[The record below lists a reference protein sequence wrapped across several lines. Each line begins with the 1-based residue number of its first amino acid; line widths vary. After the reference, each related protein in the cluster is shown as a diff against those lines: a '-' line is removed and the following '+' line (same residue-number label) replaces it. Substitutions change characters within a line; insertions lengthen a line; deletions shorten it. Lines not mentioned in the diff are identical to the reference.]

1 MKRFFSLI
9 MVFLLI
15 CMVVSCTK
23 KKKEEKPAYEEQVSK
38 EISAEE
44 GGKVESSD
52 GKTSI
57 EIPADAL
64 NENTT
69 ITMTIYDAEG
79 YTGPEGQK
87 VISKVVE
94 FEPSGTVFKK
104 PVIITMAAS
113 EDVEGQV
120 FSAAVYREEKGEWSY
135 DEHGAYAVLAGRD
148 AAGDPI
154 MQSAAGDPIMLNAA
168 GDPIMQQAAGD
179 PIMMAAAGDPIMLA
193 SAGDPIMSN
202 AAGDPI
208 MNAAAGDPIMMTTGH
223 FTTYTFITVKP
234 DGTPVEEPDT
244 ELPVKEDDYEPSET
258 DDDPAGEDDDD
269 PIDDGDIDDV
279 PEPEK
284 VYSKAICT
292 GLRTCVSSID
302 MIIDGPQSLPRVVST
317 DQELNPFECP
327 KKGSDFYGQDAQYA
341 IRRSCVPQDF
351 ERLPKAAVTA
361 DDEVYQE
368 IKDNVTGLIWLY
380 TGRSGS
386 FTEMSGLCSGLTYD
400 GRTWRLPTPKEFMTI
415 VDSDAT
421 DTPVFR
427 QLYFRELFGMEKA
440 SYFWTSLPTL
450 YFYSD
455 GSIMRV
461 NEEEGGSNSV
471 MCVSGEEYGKAG
483 NYTSETVDGEEA
495 IRDSSTSLLWQKT
508 YVSDKSWKEALEYC
522 ENLEYACYTDWR
534 LPNKNELVTL
544 LDYSKTEVLSSF
556 PGMTANVFASSTP
569 RLSSGG
575 ISGSIW
581 SVSMKEGR
589 IDYVLSDNETEE
601 EEIGEVD
608 GQEDPEGSSGTLFS
622 VRCVRS
628 DLDDLPEDGMPLC
641 NEKIGYAPCRD
652 ASTDIVWS
660 PKMQLS
666 GRYEGGDGNGMSW
679 ADIAKSCRE
688 MTFNGKRLW
697 RAPTI
702 SELRTLMKNDKL
714 KTGGTCKV
722 TDSCFDME
730 TCFDESECVD
740 ENEEAFESG
749 LRDYGILVSGTAA
762 DNSDH
767 TYDAAWAIHTTHG
780 ALSEFISGDTRE
792 VAARCVFDETLPEFE
807 FPYTQNLEEDN
818 YLVWSSMSESKLVWS
833 EAAKY
838 CMDLEE
844 GGSDNWRVPAL
855 EELEKLA
862 VIDEECVEDGCAP
875 DTKGKY
881 SVLGD
886 IVTLWSS
893 GDSGEE
899 ETPFSLIDFMTGK
912 TNMYGTDASAYVR
925 CVRAKGEPE
934 TATAFTFPYADEE
947 TGLLWS
953 EVSESEVYDFESAE
967 SYCNGLNEAE
977 YGGRATWRVPDISE
991 LETLIRSCESSP
1003 TGEMTGA
1010 GRMCINYSFEGYS
1023 VYGDMFRLI
1032 SSTVEEGDY
1041 STKYY
1046 EFDFASGEKLLPYW
1060 PDGYVRCVTSLG
1072 V

>member
-9 MVFLLI
+9 LVFLLI
-15 CMVVSCTK
+15 CMTVSCSSK
-23 KKKEEKPAYEEQVSK
+23 KKREEKPEFEEQVSQ

-44 GGKVESSD
+44 GGTIKNSDESV
-52 GKTSI
+52 SI
-57 EIPADAL
+57 EIPGGAL
-64 NENTT
+64 DSDTT
-69 ITMTIYDAEG
+69 ITMTIYDAKNYAGTED
-79 YTGPEGQK
+79 K
-87 VISKVVE
+87 DVISKVVE

-104 PVIITMAAS
+104 PVIITMATGEA
-113 EDVEGQV
+113 VENKIV
-120 FSAAVYREEKGEWSY
+120 TAAVYREAEGEWSY
-135 DEHGAYAVLAGRD
+135 DEHGVYALLLQTKD
-148 AAGDPI
+148 EAGDPI
-154 MQSAAGDPIMLNAA
+154 MTTAAGDPIMLSAA

-193 SAGDPIMSN
+193 SAGDPIMTN

-208 MNAAAGDPIMMTTGH
+208 MTAAAGDPIMMTTGH
-223 FTTYTFITVKP
+223 FTAYAFMTVNPK
-234 DGTPVEEPDT
+234 DVPVEPSDDEPA
-244 ELPVKEDDYEPSET
+244 ET
-258 DDDPAGEDDDD
+258 DDDEPAETD
-269 PIDDGDIDDV
+269 DDV
-279 PEPEK
+279 PVEPSDDEPAETDDDIIPEPAK

-302 MIIDGPQSLPRVVST
+302 MIIDGPQSLQRVTGT

-327 KKGSDFYGQDAQYA
+327 RKGTDFYGQDAQYA
-341 IRRSCVPQDF
+341 IRRSCVPQEF
-351 ERLPKAAVTA
+351 ERLPKAGVTA

-380 TGRSGS
+380 TGASGS
-386 FTEMSGLCSGLTYD
+386 FTEMSELCSGLTYD

-440 SYFWTSLPTL
+440 SYFWTSLPTF

-461 NEEEGGSNSV
+461 DSEDGSNSV
-471 MCVSGEEYGKAG
+471 MCVSGDEYGKAG
-483 NYTSETVDGEEA
+483 NYTSETVDGEEV

-522 ENLEYACYTDWR
+522 ENLEYAGYTDWR

-556 PGMTANVFASSTP
+556 PGMTANIFASSTP
-569 RLSSGG
+569 HLSSGG
-575 ISGSIW
+575 VSGTVW
-581 SVSMKEGR
+581 FVSMKDGL
-589 IDYVLSDNETEE
+589 IDFLPSDDEAEV
-601 EEIGEVD
+601 GEVIED
-608 GQEDPEGSSGTLFS
+608 GDGPEGSSGTLYS

-628 DLDDLPEDGMPLC
+628 DLDDLPEDGIPLC

-660 PKMQLS
+660 PKMQFS
-666 GRYEGGDGNGMSW
+666 GRYEGGDGDGMSW

-740 ENEEAFESG
+740 ENETAFESG

-767 TYDAAWAIHTTHG
+767 TYDAAWAIHTPYG
-780 ALSEFISGDTRE
+780 ALSEFISGDTRD
-792 VAARCVFDETLPEFE
+792 VVARCVFDETLPEFE

-899 ETPFSLIDFMTGK
+899 ETPFSLIDFMYGK

-934 TATAFTFPYADEE
+934 TAASAFTFPYADSE
-947 TGLLWS
+947 TDLFWS
-953 EVSESEVYDFESAE
+953 EVSESEVYSLESAE
-967 SYCNGLNEAE
+967 EYCNGLNEGDG
-977 YGGRATWRVPDISE
+977 YGGRKNWRVPYIYE
-991 LETLIRSCESSP
+991 LESLLSHCESSP
-1003 TGEMTGA
+1003 TGETSETG
-1010 GRMCINYSFEGYS
+1010 RRCSNYSFEGYS
-1023 VYGDMFRLI
+1023 VYGDMFTLL
-1032 SSTVEEGDY
+1032 SATFEEGDY
-1041 STKYY
+1041 LNEYY
-1046 EFDFASGEKLLPYW
+1046 EFDFVTGEVRKEYW
-1060 PDGYVRCVTSLG
+1060 PEGYVRCVSSLG